1 MSSLL
6 ISATRTGLET
16 LRLTY
21 CGYKQGSGQ
30 ARITKKKYQ
39 CLGESVWRQH
49 QYLPLGWS
57 ELKMLERRC
66 CHRPGL
72 YGFIIIS
79 SNTNSVIP
87 RSSTVIVL
95 MFSQSLWLLWSK
107 SGLRCTLQ
115 CWDGKFGMPVPA
127 FIWACFHLG
136 YLVKRTRTPR
146 VCAEVFP

>member
-1 MSSLL
+1 M
-6 ISATRTGLET
+6 
-16 LRLTY
+16 
-21 CGYKQGSGQ
+21 
-30 ARITKKKYQ
+30 
-39 CLGESVWRQH
+39 WRQH

-87 RSSTVIVL
+87 RYSSIFAIMLQVYIFLCFRSSTVIVL

>member
-1 MSSLL
+1 M
-6 ISATRTGLET
+6 
-16 LRLTY
+16 
-21 CGYKQGSGQ
+21 
-30 ARITKKKYQ
+30 
-39 CLGESVWRQH
+39 WRQH

-57 ELKMLERRC
+57 ELKMLELRC

-72 YGFIIIS
+72 YGFIISS

-87 RSSTVIVL
+87 RYSSIFAIMLQVYIFLCFRSSTVIVL